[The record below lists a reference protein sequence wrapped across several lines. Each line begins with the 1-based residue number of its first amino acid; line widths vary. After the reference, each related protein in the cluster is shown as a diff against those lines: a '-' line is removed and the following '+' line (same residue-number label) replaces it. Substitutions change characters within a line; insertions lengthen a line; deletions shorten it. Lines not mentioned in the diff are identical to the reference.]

1 MEVENPL
8 PATAPQPGPEGP
20 GPGPTDGLAAA
31 LAVEHGAA
39 GTAASP
45 ATLPETFRRRGRPPV
60 HGLYSRAAGSDGKH
74 PVPPPGAEPLSPAE
88 VESAGD
94 TRISIPPDVLGKI
107 VSQTL
112 GAAESWAGWK
122 ITAMAK
128 KAGLTPADISPQ
140 LERAQI
146 PDESK
151 QVVAELAPLA
161 LQEWGLDPQIS
172 PSAAIGVILVPWA
185 FASVSAYFTL
195 ASLAAERLAMEKAR
209 GNGQGKAGENV
220 EKPAGNGGGNA

>member
-1 MEVENPL
+1 MEVETPL
-8 PATAPQPGPEGP
+8 SEPAAQPSQESPGLGPA
-20 GPGPTDGLAAA
+20 DGLAAA

-74 PVPPPGAEPLSPAE
+74 PVLPPGAEPLSAAE
-88 VESAGD
+88 VEIPGD
-94 TRISIPPDVLGKI
+94 SRISIPKDVLSKI

-128 KAGLTPADISPQ
+128 KAGLTTADISPQ

-151 QVVAELAPLA
+151 QLVAELAPLA

-195 ASLAAERLAMEKAR
+195 AGLAAERLAMEKLRGNAR
-209 GNGQGKAGENV
+209 GKGGEN
-220 EKPAGNGGGNA
+220 EGENAS